1 MHFHWGVHVCT
12 LNRFT
17 VKKSEKG
24 PHACCGYAAKRY
36 TRRGAAHL
44 APCGPRRPPQHTP
57 CPHTCRGPLC
67 PLGRCA
73 SHSCRR
79 RARATSRRNRALL
92 RARLSAPYPSRSC
105 LAAAP
110 RRLERDRESFSLDFL
125 VALVCFRA
133 IFGDI
138 LEDEIASLPRRSVYR
153 AWGSCSAATSAWQG
167 GKARNAEPFARKT
180 NYR

>member
-1 MHFHWGVHVCT
+1 MLLCWITQMHFHWGVHVCT

-110 RRLERDRESFSLDFL
+110 RRLERDRESFSLDFVGRAASGVRLL
-125 VALVCFRA
+125 VY
-133 IFGDI
+133 
-138 LEDEIASLPRRSVYR
+138 YR
-153 AWGSCSAATSAWQG
+153 ASGLTLNTDF
-167 GKARNAEPFARKT
+167 RNSVSPISSV
-180 NYR
+180 